1 MAALNLN
8 GATLSAQ
15 STLAAQTDVAVLI
28 PCLNESETISKVVED
43 FREALPHARIYVY
56 DNNSTDDTL
65 YIAQRAGAIVGSERY
80 QGKGHVVRRMFADID
95 AGAYVLVDGDD
106 TYHAPSVTDM
116 LNLLLN
122 QQLDMVVAARQH
134 SQASA
139 YRSGHVLGN
148 RMLTWLLGTL
158 FGRREM
164 TDILSGYRVFS
175 RRFVKSFPALST
187 GFETETELS
196 IHALELHMPWAE
208 LKTPYKAR
216 VEGSQSK
223 LHTYRD
229 GFRILTIML
238 RLFEKERPLA
248 LYGVLFIV
256 CWLAALILGI
266 PLIVTYSETGL
277 VPRIPTA
284 SGVVGLILLGFVSL
298 VTGLISD
305 SVALG
310 RREVKRLYYLSAR
323 QFGPPCPK
331 RAE

>member
-139 YRSGHVLGN
+139 VQPTVRSGPI
-148 RMLTWLLGTL
+148 R
-158 FGRREM
+158 
-164 TDILSGYRVFS
+164 SGPES
-175 RRFVKSFPALST
+175 GP
-187 GFETETELS
+187 G
-196 IHALELHMPWAE
+196 
-208 LKTPYKAR
+208 
-216 VEGSQSK
+216 
-223 LHTYRD
+223 
-229 GFRILTIML
+229 
-238 RLFEKERPLA
+238 
-248 LYGVLFIV
+248 
-256 CWLAALILGI
+256 GI
-266 PLIVTYSETGL
+266 
-277 VPRIPTA
+277 
-284 SGVVGLILLGFVSL
+284 
-298 VTGLISD
+298 
-305 SVALG
+305 
-310 RREVKRLYYLSAR
+310 
-323 QFGPPCPK
+323 
-331 RAE
+331 